1 MPIVDSDEI
10 YLTKH
15 VFVDEQSKTQTAI
28 VADVNTEKSSVIMGI
43 PMDIDLEN
51 TKIYSSYIRGNP
63 KGSNDFLEIVK
74 LDEYGKNDYSSDI
87 VAIYKNEKGEYCRQT
102 EEQKKRTDEVNKEII
117 KSVLTG
123 EINR

>member
-1 MPIVDSDEI
+1 MTNSIK
-10 YLTKH
+10 LNKQ
-15 VFVDEQSKTQTAI
+15 VFVDEQSKTQTA
-28 VADVNTEKSSVIMGI
+28 VVVDVNTEKPSVIMGV

-74 LDEYGKNDYSSDI
+74 LDEYGKNDCSSDR

-117 KSVLTG
+117 NSTLTG

>member
-1 MPIVDSDEI
+1 MPIVVSDEI

-28 VADVNTEKSSVIMGI
+28 VVDVNTEKPSAIMGV

-74 LDEYGKNDYSSDI
+74 LDEYGKNDYSSDR

-117 KSVLTG
+117 NSILTG

>member
-1 MPIVDSDEI
+1 MPIVVLDEI

-28 VADVNTEKSSVIMGI
+28 VVDVNTEKSSVIMGI

-63 KGSNDFLEIVK
+63 KGSDDFLEIVK
-74 LDEYGKNDYSSDI
+74 LDEYGKNDHSSDR